1 MVGLLLKNNMNSLE
15 NKNLNLPNILAS
27 FRIALAPLMLWF
39 MVDQSNPLFNG
50 WHPSWFDYIAGLI
63 FVIASVTDFF
73 DGFIARRWNQMTK
86 LGAILDPLADKMLVL
101 AGFIGLIVL
110 DRASAFA
117 VFLIL
122 SREFFITGLRV
133 VAVSEGKEVASSM
146 AGKVKTVV
154 QMIAIGFLLMD
165 WPFGTEFL
173 WLAVALT
180 LYSGYEYIKG
190 YLITEVSSEA
200 K

>member
-1 MVGLLLKNNMNSLE
+1 MKE
-15 NKNLNLPNILAS
+15 KNLNLPNILAA
-27 FRIALAPLMLWF
+27 FRLALAPLMLWF
-39 MVDQSNPLFNG
+39 MVDQNNPIFAG
-50 WHPSWFDYIAGLI
+50 WHPSWLDYFAGLI

-73 DGFIARRWNQMTK
+73 DGYIARKWDQMTK
-86 LGAILDPLADKMLVL
+86 LGGILDPLADKMLML
-101 AGFIGLIVL
+101 AGFIGLIAM

-133 VAVSEGKEVASSM
+133 VAVAEGKEVASTM

-154 QMIAIGFLLMD
+154 QMIAIGFLLMN
-165 WPFGTEFL
+165 WPFGTELL

-180 LYSGYEYIKG
+180 LYSGYEYIRD
-190 YLITEVSSEA
+190 YL